1 MNTYIKISLLIC
13 YLIISIK
20 SSHQTETKIVKSLIQ
35 SHLLLS
41 DILNDNLMIN
51 TIKKQK
57 LISRLK
63 EIDLALMDY
72 ANKSKINKMNLLK
85 LWHRIS
91 NERKIKM
98 ELLTK
103 QKQKN
108 KEKSA
113 SDHINSITGFWGR

>member
-1 MNTYIKISLLIC
+1 MICLILLV
-13 YLIISIK
+13 K
-20 SSHQTETKIVKSLIQ
+20 SSEQMETEIVKSLIQ

-51 TIKKQK
+51 TIKRKK

-63 EIDLALMDY
+63 EIDLTLMDY
-72 ANKSKINKMNLLK
+72 AKKSKINKMNLLK
-85 LWHRIS
+85 LWRRIS
-91 NERKIKM
+91 NERKIKS